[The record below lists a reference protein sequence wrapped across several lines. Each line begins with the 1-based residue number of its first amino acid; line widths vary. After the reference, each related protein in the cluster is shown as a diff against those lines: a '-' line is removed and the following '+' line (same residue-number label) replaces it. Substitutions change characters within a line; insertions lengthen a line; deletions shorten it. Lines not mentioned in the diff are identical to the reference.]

1 MPEESSNLQ
10 LLEQNINIVFHM
22 LQLDSLQ
29 YLKIN
34 LCPDAY
40 FQWEKEKKEYEK
52 QNQMLLLGDIE
63 NTLWYNNH
71 SLRNSNVMACTVMFI
86 PNNLNTNP

>member
-34 LCPDAY
+34 LCTDAY